1 MPGAGGGGAPGDCSA
16 DASARSPI
24 PLRGQVALM
33 SPLVFYFT
41 RDAEMVMLVGHDASP
56 RFG

>member
-24 PLRGQVALM
+24 PLRGQVALR
-33 SPLVFYFT
+33 FT
-41 RDAEMVMLVGHDASP
+41 FSCYVGMLRWDAPVGGA
-56 RFG
+56 